1 MKLQEK
7 IIRVGNSKCVLI
19 PSKIIKSLKLELG
32 DEVLLDI
39 INDKIVIEKRSVKIK
54 NKEVCNGI

>member
-19 PSKIIKSLKLELG
+19 PSKVIKSLGLELG
-32 DEVLLDI
+32 DEVLLDVVKG
-39 INDKIVIEKRSVKIK
+39 KIVIEKMK
-54 NKEVCNGI
+54 KEVE

>member
-39 INDKIVIEKRSVKIK
+39 VDNKIVIEKRNVEVKG
-54 NKEVCNGI
+54 GIE